1 MTARD
6 LMNLMMG
13 YPDYKITG
21 FIWDYDFEDNC
32 THDLSHPE
40 LLHFYP
46 VDGYADDRTKTIV
59 LNLRQ
64 RI

>member
-13 YPDYKITG
+13 YPDYEITG
-21 FIWDYDFEDNC
+21 FIWDYDFEDSC

-40 LLHFYP
+40 SLHFYP
-46 VDGYADDRTKTIV
+46 IDGTFNKRARCDIF
-59 LNLRQ
+59 N
-64 RI
+64 

>member
-13 YPDYKITG
+13 YPDYEITS

-32 THDLSHPE
+32 RHDLGSPE
-40 LLHFYP
+40 SLHFCP
-46 VDGYADDRTKTIV
+46 VDGYADDKTKTIV

-64 RI
+64 RF

>member
-13 YPDYKITG
+13 YPDYEIIS
-21 FIWDYDFEDNC
+21 FIWDYDFYDNC
-32 THDLSHPE
+32 SHDLGHPE
-40 LLHFYP
+40 SLHFCP
-46 VDGYADDRTKTIV
+46 VDGYADDKTKTIV

-64 RI
+64 RF

>member
-13 YPDYKITG
+13 YPDYEITS

-32 THDLSHPE
+32 TNDLSHPE
-40 LLHFYP
+40 PLHFYT
-46 VDGYADDRTKTIV
+46 VDGYADDKTKTIV

>member
-13 YPDYKITG
+13 YPDYEITS
-21 FIWDYDFEDNC
+21 FIWDYDFYDNC
-32 THDLSHPE
+32 SHDLGHPE
-40 LLHFYP
+40 SLHFCL
-46 VDGYADDRTKTIV
+46 VDGYADDKTKTIV

-64 RI
+64 RF